1 MQKELKA
8 LSLLLTYPEKE
19 ILSAIPEIQTAFDQ
33 SEKIPSE
40 DKKKIKKFL
49 SYLSNTD
56 LPTIQKTYVET
67 FDIGRAASL
76 NLFEHFL
83 GDSRDR
89 GASMTSL
96 KSLYKEHG
104 LKLQTN
110 EMPDYLPVVLEFL
123 SGLEWVDAVTWLE
136 SAAPHIT
143 KIDTAL
149 QKVRSPWNP
158 VTSTLLHI
166 AGAQPVMAQSSNED
180 LLPTVEA
187 DSFDSPVIF
196 GESKNPVKQGIH
208 FLKKQQ

>member
-1 MQKELKA
+1 
-8 LSLLLTYPEKE
+8 
-19 ILSAIPEIQTAFDQ
+19 
-33 SEKIPSE
+33 
-40 DKKKIKKFL
+40 
-49 SYLSNTD
+49 
-56 LPTIQKTYVET
+56 
-67 FDIGRAASL
+67 
-76 NLFEHFL
+76 
-83 GDSRDR
+83 
-89 GASMTSL
+89 MTSL

-149 QKVRSPWNP
+149 QKVR
-158 VTSTLLHI
+158 
-166 AGAQPVMAQSSNED
+166 MAQSSNED